1 MERSSTIFHQRILR
15 YLTVLVAFVISF
27 STAGHELETS
37 HPRNNGNHK
46 QEVTVAITHGD
57 PPFYTLNGDGGSEWQ
72 LIKSALAEIEHHT
85 SRPLYIPLSQAMD
98 LYNRRVVDAIWL
110 SQPSNNQ
117 GSEHWYLSDPLLK
130 REFVAITLTQN
141 DLAITTPDDLN
152 ALDVGYVSC
161 VKALLPEALQ
171 PPTSVDPAF
180 QVCKS
185 DTLMLLML
193 YENRLDVAIGERSS
207 FEYYREKLPQSV
219 HKNQPVTYHNIYP
232 AVSPRLV
239 FYDSILR
246 DEFNEALRKVRKNKM
261 SRRTKAETGLKSS
274 SGTKH
279 R

>member
-1 MERSSTIFHQRILR
+1 MERSSTILHQRIVR
-15 YLTVLVAFVISF
+15 YLTVVVAFVISF

-46 QEVTVAITHGD
+46 PEVTVAITHGD

-85 SRPLYIPLSQAMD
+85 SRPLYIPSPQAMD
-98 LYNRRVVDAIWL
+98 LYERRVVDAIWL
-110 SQPSNNQ
+110 RHPHKNQ
-117 GSEHWYLSDPLLK
+117 DSEHWYLSDPLLK
-130 REFVAITLTQN
+130 REFVAITLSQN

-171 PPTSVDPAF
+171 PSASIEPAF

-193 YENRLDVAIGERSS
+193 YENRLDVAISERSS
-207 FEYYREKLPQSV
+207 FEYYRGKLPQSV
-219 HKNQPVTYHNIYP
+219 HKDQSVTYHNIYP
-232 AVSPRLV
+232 TVSPRLV
-239 FYDSILR
+239 FYDAILR
-246 DEFNEALRKVRKNKM
+246 DEFNEALRKIRNHETPNR
-261 SRRTKAETGLKSS
+261 SEAETGLNSS
-274 SGTKH
+274 SDTKH